1 MEKCTDKVVK
11 LCRGLIKI
19 FKVIN
24 FKGDELEADPTL
36 MLNFYK
42 SFIRSKLQLVSIVY
56 DSARETNKEEVRI
69 QHRALETILATGT

>member
-1 MEKCTDKVVK
+1 M
-11 LCRGLIKI
+11 
-19 FKVIN
+19 IN
-24 FKGDELEADPTL
+24 FKGDELEADLTL

-69 QHRALETILATGT
+69 QRRALETILATGT

>member
-1 MEKCTDKVVK
+1 
-11 LCRGLIKI
+11 
-19 FKVIN
+19 
-24 FKGDELEADPTL
+24 

-69 QHRALETILATGT
+69 QRRALETILATGT